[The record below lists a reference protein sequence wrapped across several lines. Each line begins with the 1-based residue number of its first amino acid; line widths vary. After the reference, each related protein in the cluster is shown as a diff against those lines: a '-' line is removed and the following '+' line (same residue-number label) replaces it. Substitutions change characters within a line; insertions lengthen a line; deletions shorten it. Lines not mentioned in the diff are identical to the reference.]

1 MTIILFLV
9 DTSASMNQMTS
20 AGISLLDV
28 SKNAIDTILKHRAR
42 DQNTRGIDRYML
54 LTFEDSPHNVKAGW
68 KESQTVFM
76 DELRT
81 LSASGFTKLGS
92 ALSNA
97 FHLLNINR
105 LQSGIDNFG
114 HGRYPHWLE
123 PAVVIVFTDGNAITS
138 SNGITD
144 ELDVPRSSAMG
155 SELISEPFRWDQRI
169 FAIVLR
175 MSADLAPN
183 QQETPGI
190 IEPDG
195 SPIDAMCDAT
205 GGRSYRITSMRML
218 NQCLESLVLKLQT
231 GVVLCF
237 EKFGNDVVPSE
248 QSLDCSLDGE
258 DSDVQVEL
266 SNEEELKSPDS
277 SCSSTA
283 SWHKTR
289 KMIYVPRISPRG
301 YAVSHWPIPENF
313 WPDPMMTSLP
323 TRTAVPV
330 VKFSCRFQE
339 PDLLTDFP
347 FDKYELEPSPLTKYI
362 LDLKKPKHCWHTFLP
377 GSSRYSDLG
386 CPFGFLKASWS
397 LCTVSL
403 FVLPYD
409 FPTLFSLI
417 EELRKKLSG
426 KPTAQWCLRFEEYVN
441 SIPPYYMQPL
451 KNAMQRI
458 GFVRLVP
465 EVPENFLNVSVLVY
479 LSNVKGRAK
488 EEFQQLCASVG
499 QNGKETLESNI
510 FNIEAPSLPAEKE
523 NDDQASVSALELTDD
538 QDDLTLCLDSDDS
551 QPTARENE
559 FTYPDTSVRVIPR
572 NQLMHLIQQL
582 RLSLGHP
589 SVYDSIMLP
598 AAADSPTVVEDQNAV
613 PVASM
618 GNYQEHLKRVAP
630 PLRDIEPAPARQQAF
645 GNPFKVDKRMLVDE
659 TDIGSNFQVNGTAND
674 KIALR
679 KDLSPSPPASP
690 SSSDSIRKRGP
701 LPEDYNFLLR
711 RQEAS
716 FGLPVLQQLP
726 LEGYCPNCQ
735 CYMCSCVSSPCDMIS
750 SKEIDLTYEPT
761 DDYFDEK
768 DVGELKVNEEFDEE
782 REAEEEEEVKEEMH
796 YNMADEYPHEPYG
809 EMVFG
814 LEESEPEND
823 LTSEPSSMSNLEYDI
838 SEPSLDD
845 LTFEDEEELTEGEY
859 PSFRSSDIS
868 NSMYLIRKHLSMLI
882 RRPGRDYSLIF
893 DLIRGEEDVTLRRDI
908 VCWAVQEAERFKR
921 RNLSNALKT
930 CISL

>member
-1 MTIILFLV
+1 
-9 DTSASMNQMTS
+9 MTS

-190 IEPDG
+190 IEPDDG
-195 SPIDAMCDAT
+195 PIDAMCDTT

-231 GVVLCF
+231 GVVLSF
-237 EKFGNDVVPSE
+237 EKFGNDAVPSE

-266 SNEEELKSPDS
+266 CNEEELKSPDS
-277 SCSSTA
+277 SISSTA

-289 KMIYVPRISPRG
+289 KMIYVPRVNPRG

-313 WPDPMMTSLP
+313 WPDAMMTSLP
-323 TRTAVPV
+323 TRTAVPI

-417 EELRKKLSG
+417 EELRKKLNG

-465 EVPENFLNVSVLVY
+465 EIPENFLNVSVLVY
-479 LSNVKGRAK
+479 LSNVKGKAK

-499 QNGKETLESNI
+499 QSGKESSESNI
-510 FNIEAPSLPAEKE
+510 LNIEAPSLPPQKE
-523 NDDQASVSALELTDD
+523 NDDQTLSTLELTDD
-538 QDDLTLCLDSDDS
+538 QDDVTLCLDSDDS

-559 FTYPDTSVRVIPR
+559 ITYPDTSVRVIPK
-572 NQLMHLIQQL
+572 NQLMHLIHQL

-589 SVYDSIMLP
+589 SECDYVTLP
-598 AAADSPTVVEDQNAV
+598 AAVDSPVVVEDQNAV

-618 GNYQEHLKRVAP
+618 GNYQEHLKRIAP
-630 PLRDIEPAPARQQAF
+630 PLRDIEPAPVRQQAF

-659 TDIGSNFQVNGTAND
+659 TDIGSSFQVNGTAND
-674 KIALR
+674 KIAIR

-690 SSSDSIRKRGP
+690 SSSDSVRKRGP

-711 RQEAS
+711 RQEPS

-726 LEGYCPNCQ
+726 LEGYCLNCQ
-735 CYMCSCVSSPCDMIS
+735 CYMCSCVSSSCDMIS
-750 SKEIDLTYEPT
+750 SKEIDLTYEPA

-768 DVGELKVNEEFDEE
+768 DMGELK
-782 REAEEEEEVKEEMH
+782 
-796 YNMADEYPHEPYG
+796 EYPHETYMG
-809 EMVFG
+809 MNFG
-814 LEESEPEND
+814 LEESEPEID
-823 LTSEPSSMSNLEYDI
+823 FLTSEPCSISNLEYDI
-838 SEPSLDD
+838 SESSLDD
-845 LTFEDEEELTEGEY
+845 LSFEDEEELAETEY

-882 RRPGRDYSLIF
+882 RRPGKDYSLIF
-893 DLIRGEEDVTLRRDI
+893 DLIRGEEDVALRRDI
-908 VCWAVQEAERFKR
+908 ICWAVQEAERFKR
-921 RNLSNALKT
+921 RNLLNALKT